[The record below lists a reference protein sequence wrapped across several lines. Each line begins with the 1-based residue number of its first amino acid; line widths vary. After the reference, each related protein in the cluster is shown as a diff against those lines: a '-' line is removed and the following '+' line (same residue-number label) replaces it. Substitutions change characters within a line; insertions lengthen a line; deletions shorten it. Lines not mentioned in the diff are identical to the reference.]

1 MSDDE
6 DLDRQPVRETVGG
19 VPRLL
24 VLAKARSI
32 LDSFSEQE
40 PQLSLAELAVK
51 TGLPTSTCLRLIRN
65 LHHEGILDRVGDR
78 YQIGLTVVRWASSA
92 LEGRSVV
99 AVAAP
104 ALDWLRDETGES
116 TLLCVR
122 EGMFRV
128 IVAIAKSR
136 HSIVRQLHI
145 GEMLPLH
152 VGSTAKVFLAYDPD
166 AMEALRGQD
175 LQAFTPFTPTRY
187 EELAKD
193 VDKIRAAGW
202 AASAQE
208 GNVGALGVSAPIFDR
223 DSRMVACIALSGP
236 MQRMAADHPGK
247 YVPYVL
253 EAAGRVSRALG
264 YSAGAG

>member
-1 MSDDE
+1 
-6 DLDRQPVRETVGG
+6 VRETVGG

-32 LDSFSEQE
+32 LDAFSYQE

-65 LHHEGILDRVGDR
+65 LHYEGILERVGDR

-99 AVAAP
+99 AVSAP
-104 ALDWLRDETGES
+104 ALDWLRDQTEES
-116 TLLCVR
+116 AFLCVR

-128 IVAIAKSR
+128 IVAVAKSR
-136 HSIVRQLHI
+136 HTIVRQLHV

-152 VGSTAKVFLAYDPD
+152 VGSTAKVFLAFDPD

-175 LQAFTPFTPTRY
+175 LKAFTPFTTTRY
-187 EELAKD
+187 EDLAKD
-193 VDKIRAAGW
+193 IDKIRAAGW

-236 MQRMAADHPGK
+236 MQRMAPDHPGK
-247 YVPYVL
+247 YVPSVL
-253 EAAGRVSRALG
+253 EAARLVSSALG